1 MTAAGNA
8 RFAWRP
14 NRMREAFV
22 VRHGAARHSGRLW
35 RWAAQSITEVGS
47 EWATTP
53 PLDATVTT
61 SAPIAT
67 FDVVKLFHRTL
78 ADAREMTAQT
88 FLVAVDQ
95 SRE

>member
-1 MTAAGNA
+1 VGNA
-8 RFAWRP
+8 ERFA
-14 NRMREAFV
+14 
-22 VRHGAARHSGRLW
+22 SG
-35 RWAAQSITEVGS
+35 QQQ
-47 EWATTP
+47 
-53 PLDATVTT
+53 PLISTVTT

-78 ADAREMTAQT
+78 ADAREMIAQT

>member
-1 MTAAGNA
+1 MAPRGTAG
-8 RFAWRP
+8 
-14 NRMREAFV
+14 V
-22 VRHGAARHSGRLW
+22 VK
-35 RWAAQSITEVGS
+35 VGS
-47 EWATTP
+47 PKHYRGGQRRAVCEWATTP
-53 PLDATVTT
+53 HLDATVTT

-78 ADAREMTAQT
+78 ADAREMIAQT